1 MRIMGYL
8 RKTDVPFLNFKAL
21 SARRFGLWSPAWPS
35 SLARRRN
42 MPPLSLTDEE
52 MSLLRELAAPIPL
65 RQRQEFLLAIAAE
78 LETEQTAGTDIGP
91 GLIHRV
97 ASRLHF
103 GPAPQPM
110 AGKYARP

>member
-1 MRIMGYL
+1 
-8 RKTDVPFLNFKAL
+8 
-21 SARRFGLWSPAWPS
+21 
-35 SLARRRN
+35 
-42 MPPLSLTDEE
+42 MPPLHFSDEE
-52 MSLLRELAAPIPL
+52 KDLLLQLAAPIPL

-78 LETEQTAGTDIGP
+78 LETEQTAGAAIGP

-97 ASRLHF
+97 ASRLQHRF

>member
-1 MRIMGYL
+1 
-8 RKTDVPFLNFKAL
+8 
-21 SARRFGLWSPAWPS
+21 
-35 SLARRRN
+35 

-52 MSLLRELAAPIPL
+52 MALLRELSEPIPL
-65 RQRQEFLLAIAAE
+65 RQRRDFLLEIAAA
-78 LETEQTAGTDIGP
+78 LETEQTAGAEVGS

-97 ASRLHF
+97 ASRLQHRY

>member
-1 MRIMGYL
+1 
-8 RKTDVPFLNFKAL
+8 
-21 SARRFGLWSPAWPS
+21 
-35 SLARRRN
+35 

-52 MSLLRELAAPIPL
+52 MALLRELSAIPL

-78 LETEQTAGTDIGP
+78 LESEQGAGADIGP

-97 ASRLHF
+97 ASRLQHRF

-110 AGKYARP
+110 AGKYTP

>member
-1 MRIMGYL
+1 
-8 RKTDVPFLNFKAL
+8 
-21 SARRFGLWSPAWPS
+21 
-35 SLARRRN
+35 

-65 RQRQEFLLAIAAE
+65 RQRQEFLLAIADA
-78 LETEQTAGTDIGP
+78 LETEQTAGAAIGP

-97 ASRLHF
+97 ASRLQHRY

-110 AGKYARP
+110 AGKYAP